1 MKQNYTNYSKPG
13 FTPVESK
20 EIPEDAAPEQI
31 EVTQLETV
39 EPEVEDTMIPVAEV
53 IEQVIAEELGN
64 VEPEEPIKPEPKTGV
79 VTANKLNIRKLP
91 APTAEVVTVVD
102 KNAKLMIDPEYET
115 VEWFKVCTAAG
126 IEGYCM
132 KKFVEV
138 K

>member
-1 MKQNYTNYSKPG
+1 MSKNYTNYSKMTMPELVKE
-13 FTPVESK
+13 VEATVGLVETEEAK
-20 EIPEDAAPEQI
+20 AITEEVMAQPALTIEEIAENAVAVE
-31 EVTQLETV
+31 EATV
-39 EPEVEDTMIPVAEV
+39 EPEVAPPA
-53 IEQVIAEELGN
+53 
-64 VEPEEPIKPEPKTGV
+64 EPKTGV

-91 APTAEVVTVVD
+91 APTAEVATIVD

-115 VEWFKVCTAAG
+115 VEWIKVYTETG

>member
-1 MKQNYTNYSKPG
+1 MSKNYTNYSKMTMPEL
-13 FTPVESK
+13 VE
-20 EIPEDAAPEQI
+20 
-31 EVTQLETV
+31 
-39 EPEVEDTMIPVAEV
+39 EVEATVGLVETEEAKALTEEIKAQPALT
-53 IEQVIAEELGN
+53 IEEIAEIAPADP
-64 VEPEEPIKPEPKTGV
+64 EPEEPAKPEPKTGV

>member
-1 MKQNYTNYSKPG
+1 MSKNYTNYSKFNAADVEPAVREAVE
-13 FTPVESK
+13 TPVE
-20 EIPEDAAPEQI
+20 PEA
-31 EVTQLETV
+31 
-39 EPEVEDTMIPVAEV
+39 EDTMIPVAEV

-64 VEPEEPIKPEPKTGV
+64 VEPEEPTKPEPKTGI

-91 APTAEVVTVVD
+91 APTAEVATIVD

-115 VEWFKVCTAAG
+115 VEWIKVYTETG